1 MRYGVEYQKRSEASF
16 VDEHRERQ
24 EKNLHRRA
32 KELGY
37 ELVKKPEPPSEVP
50 VTT

>member
-1 MRYGVEYQKRSEASF
+1 MRCGVAYQKRSEEAFTS
-16 VDEHRERQ
+16 EHRERQ

-37 ELVKKPEPPSEVP
+37 ELKKIEIPAADLS
-50 VTT
+50 